1 MKAKI
6 YKPSKTAMQS
16 GRSKFNKWVL
26 KISDSKNQIRDTMMG
41 WNGGS
46 NTSSQIQLN
55 FKSKEDAI
63 HYAKSNNINYEVLET
78 SVRNVISKS
87 YADKFKGARVAQLDR
102 ATAF

>member
-26 KISDSKNQIRDTMMG
+26 KFNNNRNQKKDSLMG

-46 NTSSQIQLN
+46 NTISQVELK
-55 FKSKEDAI
+55 FDTKEDAI
-63 HYAKSNNINYEVLET
+63 NYAKRNNIEYL
-78 SVRNVISKS
+78 SLIHI
-87 YADKFKGARVAQLDR
+87 
-102 ATAF
+102 

>member
-63 HYAKSNNINYEVLET
+63 HYAKSNNIDL
-78 SVRNVISKS
+78 SLIHI
-87 YADKFKGARVAQLDR
+87 
-102 ATAF
+102 

>member
-46 NTSSQIQLN
+46 NTSSQIQLK

-63 HYAKSNNINYEVLET
+63 NYAKSNNIDYEVLET
-78 SVRNVISKS
+78 SVRKVISKS
-87 YADKFKGARVAQLDR
+87 YADNFK
-102 ATAF
+102 

>member
-46 NTSSQIQLN
+46 NTSSQIQLK

-63 HYAKSNNINYEVLET
+63 NYAKSNNIDYEVLET
-78 SVRNVISKS
+78 SVRRVISKS
-87 YADKFKGARVAQLDR
+87 YADNFK
-102 ATAF
+102 

>member
-1 MKAKI
+1 
-6 YKPSKTAMQS
+6 MQS

-63 HYAKSNNINYEVLET
+63 HYAKSNNIDYEVLET
-78 SVRNVISKS
+78 SVRRVISLS
-87 YADKFKGARVAQLDR
+87 LIHI
-102 ATAF
+102 

>member
-26 KISDSKNQIRDTMMG
+26 KFNNNRNQKKDSLMG

-46 NTSSQIQLN
+46 NTISQVELK
-55 FKSKEDAI
+55 FATKEDAI
-63 HYAKSNNINYEVLET
+63 NYAIRNDIEYVVLE
-78 SVRNVISKS
+78 SSERKVITKS
-87 YADKFKGARVAQLDR
+87 YADNFK
-102 ATAF
+102 

>member
-26 KISDSKNQIRDTMMG
+26 KFNNNRNQKKDSLMG

-46 NTSSQIQLN
+46 NTISQVELK
-55 FKSKEDAI
+55 FDTKEDAI
-63 HYAKSNNINYEVLET
+63 NYAKRNDLEYVVLE
-78 SVRNVISKS
+78 SSERKVITKS
-87 YADKFKGARVAQLDR
+87 YADNFK
-102 ATAF
+102 

>member
-26 KISDSKNQIRDTMMG
+26 KFNNNRDQKKDSLMG

-46 NTSSQIQLN
+46 STISQVELK
-55 FKSKEDAI
+55 FDTKEDAI
-63 HYAKSNNINYEVLET
+63 NYAKRNDIEYVVLE
-78 SVRNVISKS
+78 SSERKVITKS
-87 YADKFKGARVAQLDR
+87 YADNFK
-102 ATAF
+102 

>member
-26 KISDSKNQIRDTMMG
+26 KFNNNRNQKKDSLMG

-46 NTSSQIQLN
+46 NTISQVELK
-55 FKSKEDAI
+55 FATKEDAI
-63 HYAKSNNINYEVLET
+63 KYAKRNDIDYVVLE
-78 SVRNVISKS
+78 SSERKVITKS
-87 YADKFKGARVAQLDR
+87 YADNFK
-102 ATAF
+102 

>member
-16 GRSKFNKWVL
+16 GRSKFKKWVL
-26 KISDSKNQIRDTMMG
+26 KITGEKNQVRDTMMG

-55 FKSKEDAI
+55 FKTKEDAI
-63 HYAKSNNINYEVLET
+63 YYAESNNLDYEVLEL
-78 SVRNVISKS
+78 SLIHI
-87 YADKFKGARVAQLDR
+87 
-102 ATAF
+102 

>member
-26 KISDSKNQIRDTMMG
+26 KFNNNRNQKKDSLMG

-46 NTSSQIQLN
+46 NTISQVELK
-55 FKSKEDAI
+55 FDTKEDAI
-63 HYAKSNNINYEVLET
+63 NYAKRNDIEYVVLE
-78 SVRNVISKS
+78 SSERKVINKS
-87 YADKFKGARVAQLDR
+87 YADNFK
-102 ATAF
+102 

>member
-26 KISDSKNQIRDTMMG
+26 KFNNNRNQKKDSLMG

-46 NTSSQIQLN
+46 NTISQVELK
-55 FKSKEDAI
+55 FDTKEDAI
-63 HYAKSNNINYEVLET
+63 NYAKSNDIEYVVLE
-78 SVRNVISKS
+78 SSERKVITKS
-87 YADKFKGARVAQLDR
+87 YADNFK
-102 ATAF
+102 

>member
-41 WNGGS
+41 WKGGS

-63 HYAKSNNINYEVLET
+63 HYAKSNNIDYEVLET
-78 SVRNVISKS
+78 SVRRVISKS
-87 YADKFKGARVAQLDR
+87 YADNFK
-102 ATAF
+102 

>member
-26 KISDSKNQIRDTMMG
+26 KFNNYRNQKKDSLMG

-46 NTSSQIQLN
+46 NTISQVELK
-55 FKSKEDAI
+55 FDTKEDAVN
-63 HYAKSNNINYEVLET
+63 YAKRNDIEYVVLE
-78 SVRNVISKS
+78 SSERKVITKS
-87 YADKFKGARVAQLDR
+87 YADNFK
-102 ATAF
+102 

>member
-26 KISDSKNQIRDTMMG
+26 KFSDSKNQSRDTMMG

-63 HYAKSNNINYEVLET
+63 HYAKSNNIDYEVLET
-78 SVRNVISKS
+78 SVRRVISKS
-87 YADKFKGARVAQLDR
+87 YADNFK
-102 ATAF
+102 